1 MANTITIEL
10 CAEDRERLDKILTAL
25 EAHAIPV
32 ATLHSVEE
40 EQQELAKE
48 FLNKKINLPKEEV
61 TTVTRE
67 AVQALVQR
75 LAAPTT
81 GKRDAVRNIVK
92 EYADKVSEIAEDK
105 LAEVME
111 RLNALEV

>member
-10 CAEDRERLDKILTAL
+10 CAEDRKRLDDILAAL
-25 EAHAIPV
+25 QNRETVIETETTV
-32 ATLHSVEE
+32 EVVQVEE
-40 EQQELAKE
+40 TP
-48 FLNKKINLPKEEV
+48 I
-61 TTVTRE
+61 VTRDE
-67 AVQALVQR
+67 VQALVQR